1 VLGGPTVPSVI
12 ISAGTRGVS
21 VNRNRLVMSLNRLV
35 GFFMIFSTGHFL
47 IVISTYGR
55 NRAILKASRF
65 LPLVEMTNNPII
77 KRSGN
82 EVSLLRGLQINDNVD
97 LIW

>member
-35 GFFMIFSTGHFL
+35 GFFMIFSPFL
-47 IVISTYGR
+47 
-55 NRAILKASRF
+55 
-65 LPLVEMTNNPII
+65 
-77 KRSGN
+77 SGN
-82 EVSLLRGLQINDNVD
+82 ACGGEYA
-97 LIW
+97 